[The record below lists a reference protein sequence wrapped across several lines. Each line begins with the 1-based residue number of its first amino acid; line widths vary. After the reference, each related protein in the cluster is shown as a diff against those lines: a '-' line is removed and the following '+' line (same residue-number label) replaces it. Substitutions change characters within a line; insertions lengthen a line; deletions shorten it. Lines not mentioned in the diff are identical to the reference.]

1 LNEQDHFLIEGL
13 KRGDRAIFER
23 IFRSYY
29 QELCGFALRYLA
41 DPVEAEEV
49 VQDLFFK
56 LWTRREELL
65 INTSLKSY
73 LYKAVANHS
82 LNHLR
87 HLEIQR
93 KYMDYVGFD
102 VNNVSG
108 GIHIDSDGELQR
120 VVKQALQELPEKR
133 REIFEMSRFEGLR
146 YHEIA
151 EKLGINIKTVE
162 TQMTR
167 ALEFMRRYLQE
178 FMTVILLILSMK
190 P

>member
-1 LNEQDHFLIEGL
+1 MNEQDHFLIEGL
-13 KRGDRAIFER
+13 KRGDRAVFER
-23 IFRSYY
+23 IFRTYY

-56 LWTRREELL
+56 IWIRKEELL

-87 HLEIQR
+87 HQEIQR
-93 KYMDYVGFD
+93 KYMDYVGFE
-102 VNNVSG
+102 VNNAAG
-108 GIHIDSDGELQR
+108 GIQLDSDGELQKI
-120 VVKQALQELPEKR
+120 VNKALQELPEKR
-133 REIFEMSRFEGLR
+133 REIFELSRFEGLK

-151 EKLGINIKTVE
+151 DKLGINIKTVE

-178 FMTVILLILSMK
+178 FISVILLIMNLKS
-190 P
+190 